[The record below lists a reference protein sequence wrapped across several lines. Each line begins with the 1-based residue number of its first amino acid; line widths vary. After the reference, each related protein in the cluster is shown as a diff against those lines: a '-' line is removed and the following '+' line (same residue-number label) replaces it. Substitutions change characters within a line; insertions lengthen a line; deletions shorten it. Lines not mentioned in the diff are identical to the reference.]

1 MSKELIGIPC
11 VGGKSRLVKTLSG
24 VIEEQADK
32 GNVTEV
38 IDLCGGGGKIVLS
51 LDRKKFKRLGYNEY
65 EYGLATLMAMLK
77 ERDNINKIDNKVQFI
92 LDKVLTLGDA
102 ADKESIHRAL
112 FQVAKNYVV
121 CGYNNHKDVDP
132 ITVAALTTIVIYG
145 SVQSNR
151 QTILYNAKDTKGNVF
166 CRFEKRLKEVRSYIN
181 TFTDIHANIENV
193 DCINADCFELIEKH
207 KYNPNVLLVIDCP
220 YYNSVNSYENDWSY
234 VMHKRL
240 VKSCKNAKCKIM
252 ICMNDKGIAPYW
264 NLLNEPNWHF
274 YKSEAIIHDS
284 KKSDF
289 DILKRNLMKLHGKK
303 DKPKKSGIQMIADS
317 FGEQYAK
324 QFLQTFAFQNSEYY
338 TKEVKDSQLS
348 KVVQEYIV
356 CNFEASGLEE
366 YTGNASPYFVTEYTW
381 RESNVSLVANEAKT
395 IDSYY
400 VLKEKAD
407 EQALLEKPKRVSNKN
422 KGKSNPEFEEQIIEL
437 LGLPR

>member
-1 MSKELIGIPC
+1 MSKKLIGFPC
-11 VGGKSRLVKTLSG
+11 VGGKSRLVEDLSKI
-24 VIEEQADK
+24 VEEQADK

-38 IDLCGGGGKIVLS
+38 YDLCGGGGKIILS
-51 LDRKKFKRLGYNEY
+51 LDRKKFNRLGYNEY
-65 EYGLATLMAMLK
+65 EYGVATLMAMLK
-77 ERDNINKIDNKVQFI
+77 ERDNISIINNKVQFI

-102 ADKESIHRAL
+102 ADKESILRAL

-121 CGYNNHKDVDP
+121 CGYDNHKDVDS
-132 ITVAALTTIVIYG
+132 ITAAALTTIVIYG
-145 SVQSNR
+145 SVHSNR
-151 QTILYNAKDTKGNVF
+151 NTILYNAKDTKGDVF
-166 CRFEKRLKEVRSYIN
+166 CRFEKRLSNIRSYIN
-181 TFTDIHANIENV
+181 TFTDIHAGIENV
-193 DCINADCFELIEKH
+193 DCTNTDCFELIEKH

-220 YYNSVNSYENDWSY
+220 YYNSVNTYENDWSY

-240 VKSCKNAKCKIM
+240 VKACKNAKCKIL

-274 YKSEAIIHDS
+274 YKSESIIHDS

-289 DILKRNLMKLHGKK
+289 DILKSNLFKLHGKN

-324 QFLQTFAFQNSEYY
+324 QFLQTFALQNSEYY
-338 TKEVKDSQLS
+338 DEEFKCSQLS

-366 YTGNASPYFVTEYTW
+366 YTGMTSPYFVTEYTW
-381 RESNVSLVANEAKT
+381 WESNVSLVGNEAKT
-395 IDSYY
+395 IDAYY

-407 EQALLEKPKRVSNKN
+407 KQALLEKPKKISNKN